1 MAQEIAQ
8 RAVKVRGWDRV
19 EIRSA
24 GVSAYPGVLASEE
37 ARSAA
42 AKAGLSLE
50 EHRSSLLK
58 AELVTWADLILTMGT
73 HHLEV
78 VARLG
83 GKSKASMLTA
93 FATKSEEDQEPE
105 VPDPFGGDAQT
116 YIESFRTIADL
127 VETTLERVG
136 REWGDPNEGAD
147 S

>member
-24 GVSAYPGVLASEE
+24 GVSAYPGVLACEE

-58 AELVTWADLILTMGT
+58 AELVTWADLILTMGA

-78 VARLG
+78 VEGLG
-83 GKSKASMLTA
+83 GKGKASMLTA
-93 FATKSEEDQEPE
+93 FARKSEEGRERE
-105 VPDPFGGDAQT
+105 VQDPFGGDAHT
-116 YIESFRTIADL
+116 YIESFHTIADL
-127 VETTLERVG
+127 VETSLERVG
-136 REWGDPNEGAD
+136 HEWDNRKEGAGP
-147 S
+147 